1 MGQNDRW
8 AQDRRPLCDHA
19 ASRGPMPV
27 TGAPAPLRGCR
38 ATKPAPP
45 QPPPATCPSR
55 ALHVTPSALLLT
67 PLPHRNGPSR
77 LQTQKR
83 LGPDRGSLP
92 RDRPRPLPPSFLPQV
107 DAVYATTQAVHAAHR
122 RMGSALKTQEGEQ
135 HGGISKKNTTFQPE
149 LPSAGLGMNRAA
161 VRLPRRAR
169 RWPAACGDHGP
180 GAGDQGP
187 RAGDRGPRAG
197 DHGGV
202 RVAGSSV
209 RRQNSGA
216 APGPVP
222 TTTGRVPGE
231 GSPGREVSPRCIT
244 CLGHTGNVHT
254 AEGKRAAATSVRVFL
269 VWK

>member
-1 MGQNDRW
+1 MGTGQAATVRPRCLAGTD
-8 AQDRRPLCDHA
+8 AGDRRP
-19 ASRGPMPV
+19 R
-27 TGAPAPLRGCR
+27 PAPRVQGHEAG
-38 ATKPAPP
+38 ATPASTCHLPFL
-45 QPPPATCPSR
+45 CPSR
-55 ALHVTPSALLLT
+55 HSSALLLT

-107 DAVYATTQAVHAAHR
+107 DAVYATTQAVHAAHK

-187 RAGDRGPRAG
+187 RAGDRGPRDGDQGPRAGDHGPHAGDHEPRAG

-209 RRQNSGA
+209 RGRTA
-216 APGPVP
+216 AQPPAP
-222 TTTGRVPGE
+222 CP
-231 GSPGREVSPRCIT
+231 PRRP
-244 CLGHTGNVHT
+244 
-254 AEGKRAAATSVRVFL
+254 RAGGGLPWA
-269 VWK
+269 